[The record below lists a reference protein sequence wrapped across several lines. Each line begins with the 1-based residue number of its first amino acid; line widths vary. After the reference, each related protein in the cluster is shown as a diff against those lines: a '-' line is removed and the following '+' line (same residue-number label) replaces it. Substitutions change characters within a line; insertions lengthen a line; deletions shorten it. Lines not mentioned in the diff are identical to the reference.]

1 MLVELVRHS
10 TDESR
15 GDENKMT
22 MVMVQLLI
30 RMGDL
35 VEVLRNPSAAP
46 AIVNTTGKLDPPL
59 GQNRLK
65 ILEVIYSLISLKNE
79 EVDAKMIELGV
90 LPTVLDLFFKY
101 EWHNFLHN
109 LVKNLFE
116 VIITGG
122 SRAIKEAIFIDGK
135 ILTRIIDAHRANDE
149 ALKQPKSC
157 LRGYMGQL
165 RLISNLIQAQA
176 TGSSSD
182 EWMRA
187 YTDSEEWVAFCDT
200 YLAEQN
206 MIHDGR
212 QLGHSQPNGF
222 GPQSDGEEEDNL
234 AIPLD
239 SNFEF
244 RSPDMPDELFG
255 SAGNDFDPDDDV
267 EGNDMELDVNTDD
280 SIEEDLE
287 LAQLA
292 QGVNALSVAVED
304 GADVQAPTAGSPIR
318 GEGEDVQGRQD
329 GLPVSPEYNDVN
341 FWAPSI
347 NWFDS
352 K

>member
-1 MLVELVRHS
+1 
-10 TDESR
+10 
-15 GDENKMT
+15 
-22 MVMVQLLI
+22 
-30 RMGDL
+30 
-35 VEVLRNPSAAP
+35 
-46 AIVNTTGKLDPPL
+46 
-59 GQNRLK
+59 
-65 ILEVIYSLISLKNE
+65 
-79 EVDAKMIELGV
+79 
-90 LPTVLDLFFKY
+90 
-101 EWHNFLHN
+101 
-109 LVKNLFE
+109 
-116 VIITGG
+116 
-122 SRAIKEAIFIDGK
+122 
-135 ILTRIIDAHRANDE
+135 
-149 ALKQPKSC
+149 
-157 LRGYMGQL
+157 
-165 RLISNLIQAQA
+165 
-176 TGSSSD
+176 
-182 EWMRA
+182 
-187 YTDSEEWVAFCDT
+187 
-200 YLAEQN
+200 

-280 SIEEDLE
+280 SIEEDVE